1 MKDRDRHREK
11 GGREERKGKERKKED
26 LYNKLTNAREGGS
39 YPGRYLLFLV
49 IFRMSLYDHQL
60 KGLYHI
66 SSFTIGS
73 ATLKCQLVF
82 YPFPVSLTIT
92 CVVQG

>member
-1 MKDRDRHREK
+1 MQEEAAIL
-11 GGREERKGKERKKED
+11 GGGD
-26 LYNKLTNAREGGS
+26 V
-39 YPGRYLLFLV
+39 LFPV
-49 IFRMSLYDHQL
+49 TFRMSLYDHQL
-60 KGLYHI
+60 KGLHHV

-73 ATLKCQLVF
+73 ASLKCQLMF